1 MSGPEYRVPVTDPV
15 RSLAHH
21 YSGAASAYERLWAGL
36 LHRVARQLLDRL
48 PLAGARRVL
57 DVGTGVGT
65 LLPALAEYAPAAT
78 VVGTDLAPGMIGR
91 APERFPR
98 VVGDATRL
106 PFADASVDVA
116 VLAFM
121 LFHLPE
127 PPAGLRDVRRVL
139 VDGGT
144 VGTATWGPETSVP
157 AIEIWEE
164 ELNRHNAP
172 PDARVIGNHGLV
184 DTPDKVTGML
194 RDAGYAGV
202 RAETV
207 PWEHRPSLEQFLEQ
221 RVSLGYS
228 ARRLAGLPAEA
239 RAEVVRAG
247 RERLLALGPEGFV
260 HRREIVLAV
269 ASKG

>member
-1 MSGPEYRVPVTDPV
+1 VTDAV

-36 LHRVARQLLDRL
+36 LHRVGRQLLDRL

-91 APERFPR
+91 ALATFPR
-98 VVGDATRL
+98 VVADATRL
-106 PFADASVDVA
+106 PFAAGSVDVA

-127 PPAGLRDVRRVL
+127 PVAGLRAVRRIL
-139 VDGGT
+139 TDGGT
-144 VGTATWGPETSVP
+144 IGTATWGPETSVP
-157 AIEIWEE
+157 AVEIWEE

-172 PDARVIGNHGLV
+172 PDAWVIGNHELV
-184 DTPDKVTGML
+184 DTPDKMTGLL
-194 RDAGYAGV
+194 RDAGYADV
-202 RAETV
+202 RAEAV
-207 PWEHRPSLEQFLEQ
+207 SWEHRPSLERFLEQ

-239 RAEVVRAG
+239 RAEVMRAG
-247 RERLLALGPEGFV
+247 RERLAALEPEGFV
-260 HRREIVLAV
+260 QRREIVLAV
-269 ASKG
+269 ASRV